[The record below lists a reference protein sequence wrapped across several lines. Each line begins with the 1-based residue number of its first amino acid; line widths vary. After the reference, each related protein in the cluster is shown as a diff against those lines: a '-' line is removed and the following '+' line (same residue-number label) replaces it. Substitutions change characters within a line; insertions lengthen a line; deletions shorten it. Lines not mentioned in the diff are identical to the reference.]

1 MGACRERIIHVVMK
15 LGCHERKRRKF
26 AFNIAFLHGPRD
38 QPSGAMA
45 ASIKQLATFDWAA
58 TLGGLTWDPRCQRKT
73 VEMLFAR
80 CRRILKLD

>member
-1 MGACRERIIHVVMK
+1 
-15 LGCHERKRRKF
+15 
-26 AFNIAFLHGPRD
+26 
-38 QPSGAMA
+38 MA
-45 ASIKQLATFDWAA
+45 ASIKQLAMFDWAA